1 MFEPVPIQ
9 FPPYMTTLPAILP
22 GLLSVTTPLSVGANE
37 PGAVAGRVM
46 TELLRLIS
54 HVERTVMLATTL
66 GAVTVVVVAEEKP
79 ESAKAEMT
87 TINANAAI
95 LKLTRI
101 SDINDRVLLVIQSI
115 LFTTYC
121 WTFNIHLFMVWKD
134 IKRI

>member
-1 MFEPVPIQ
+1 M
-9 FPPYMTTLPAILP
+9 
-22 GLLSVTTPLSVGANE
+22 
-37 PGAVAGRVM
+37 
-46 TELLRLIS
+46 LRLIS

-66 GAVTVVVVAEEKP
+66 GAVTVTAEEKP

-134 IKRI
+134 IKRIR

>member
-1 MFEPVPIQ
+1 M
-9 FPPYMTTLPAILP
+9 
-22 GLLSVTTPLSVGANE
+22 LSVTTPLSVGANE

-66 GAVTVVVVAEEKP
+66 GAVTVVVAEEKP

-95 LKLTRI
+95 LKLTKI